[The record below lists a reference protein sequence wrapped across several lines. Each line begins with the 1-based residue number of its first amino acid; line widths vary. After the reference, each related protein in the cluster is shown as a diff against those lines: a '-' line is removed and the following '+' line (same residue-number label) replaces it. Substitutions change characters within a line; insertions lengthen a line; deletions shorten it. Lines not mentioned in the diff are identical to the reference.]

1 VAQAQNDIEINSN
14 NIESTLSTTVADD
27 MAPKTTDNNE
37 LVSAAD
43 LKESIART
51 NSDIRVYFSR
61 VTKKKVDNITLLF
74 PKIHKK
80 ERA

>member
-14 NIESTLSTTVADD
+14 NIESTLSTTVAED

>member
-1 VAQAQNDIEINSN
+1 MAQAQNDIEINSN